1 MPLRRARTPSLR
13 TRRKSPLRVNDA
25 GFTRIKGSGRDA
37 RATLGPTI
45 LKDRPTRTGLHA
57 RTEAM
62 LALPTA
68 RVRLESSLGHGVL
81 NVGPTPHPRHE
92 RFPHREFFGRSGGSV
107 SIAENRVCP
116 YGATGT
122 RFVSANT
129 TSHLT
134 RAKPRWLPW
143 APAWSPKHHLGGRGT
158 SPATCAEHGATQR
171 TGSTP
176 QLWRNLLNGTNSLV
190 RPTFS
195 TLAVSS
201 TPVAASQ
208 DGELHA
214 GPGLWISRAKG
225 DPSRCNLLTVGSR
238 ERASRKRWRVSTRSK
253 LL

>member
-1 MPLRRARTPSLR
+1 MPLRRARIPSLR

-116 YGATGT
+116 YGPTDPHG
-122 RFVSANT
+122 RSANSF
-129 TSHLT
+129 SHLT
-134 RAKPRWLPW
+134 RAKPRWLRW
-143 APAWSPKHHLGGRGT
+143 ARRGPRKHHLGDRGT
-158 SPATCAEHGATQR
+158 SPATCAEQGATQR

-195 TLAVSS
+195 TLAASS
-201 TPVAASQ
+201 ATAATRQ
-208 DGELHA
+208 VGEPHA

-225 DPSRCNLLTVGSR
+225 EPSRCNLLTVGAR
-238 ERASRKRWRVSTRSK
+238 VRASRNR
-253 LL
+253 